1 MRAAVFALLAD
12 HKRQNT
18 HQQISRDRGQNIV
31 YNYTKTSG
39 GKLVYLSDWPGL
51 KRVQYPEKNE
61 GEDF

>member
-31 YNYTKTSG
+31 YNYTKTPARH
-39 GKLVYLSDWPGL
+39 LVYLLYGPWF
-51 KRVQYPEKNE
+51 KRV
-61 GEDF
+61 